1 MCIDYRLLNQQTRS
15 DVFPLPRIDELLQ
28 RLDGATIFSKLDLRD
43 GYHQIPMKDS
53 DKVKT
58 SFTCRYGTYQ
68 FTVMPFGLMS
78 APSTFQ
84 RMMNRVFF
92 DLLDEGV
99 LCYLDDLLIYS
110 KSVQEHR
117 IILDKVFSLLAK
129 HKLYI
134 KESKCHL
141 FLQRVN
147 FLGHVVDK
155 HGVSLESGKV
165 EAVSKWPIP
174 QNVTHVQ

>member
-1 MCIDYRLLNQQTRS
+1 MS

-28 RLDGATIFSKLDLRD
+28 RLDGSCIFSKLDLRD
-43 GYHQIPMKDS
+43 GYHQIPMKES
-53 DKVKT
+53 DRQKT
-58 SFTCRYGTYQ
+58 AFTCRYGSYQ
-68 FTVMPFGLMS
+68 FTVMPFGLSS

-110 KSVQEHR
+110 KTVEQHK
-117 IILDKVFSLLAK
+117 IVLDKVFSLLAR

-141 FLQRVN
+141 FLEKVN
-147 FLGHVVDK
+147 FLGHVVTK
-155 HGVSLESGKV
+155 EGVSLE
-165 EAVSKWPIP
+165 
-174 QNVTHVQ
+174 